1 MLLVDVGAQSQDLN
15 PGAWTLMCV
24 LLTTTVDF
32 RGLFVVYMFV
42 LKCTDMQTV

>member
-1 MLLVDVGAQSQDLN
+1 MPLVDVRAQSLDLN

-24 LLTTTVDF
+24 LLTTTVYF
-32 RGLFVVYMFV
+32 RGLFVVYKFV